1 MNYEKMRYI
10 EEFDDAFEKIKNMD
24 DFDKRYNL
32 VKSYL
37 GQWNY
42 CICKR
47 VEQNI
52 KRRDTHRRVKR
63 DPDLMIQHA
72 YDLADAWQERIDRVL
87 SGEPLENF
95 VGKKLECKSKNPLSM
110 KHSARYHIHQERLNK
125 KRAKR
130 KAKRLAE
137 AQKEE
142 TAHAD

>member
-10 EEFDDAFEKIKNMD
+10 EEFED
-24 DFDKRYNL
+24 DFKKIENLPDYEKRVNL

-95 VGKKLECKSKNPLSM
+95 VGKKLECKSENPPSM
-110 KHSARYHIHQERLNK
+110 HHSKRYALHQQRLAK
-125 KRAKR
+125 KRARR
-130 KAKRLAE
+130 KAKRE
-137 AQKEE
+137 RDQKDKDV
-142 TAHAD
+142 T